1 MSSKFDC
8 QQYAC
13 QVPRVTIFEKHAC
26 KSWLHILREDA
37 FMLIE
42 FNWKEDL
49 ARRFQQIRNEA

>member
-26 KSWLHILREDA
+26 KRWLHILREDA
-37 FMLIE
+37 SMLIE
-42 FNWKEDL
+42 FNWQDDL
-49 ARRFQQIRNEA
+49 ARRFQQIRQ